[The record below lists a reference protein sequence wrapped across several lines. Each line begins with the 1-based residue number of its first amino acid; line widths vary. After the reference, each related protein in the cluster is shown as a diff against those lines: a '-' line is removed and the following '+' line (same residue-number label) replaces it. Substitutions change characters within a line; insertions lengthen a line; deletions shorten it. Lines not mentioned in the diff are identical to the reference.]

1 MSTQACFKIHLIY
14 LEASPLTYLMELMF
28 MLILL
33 ILDICLMKPGKPF
46 LSTPCGLILGRNLSL
61 FLDTQGKVMSP
72 VIICLK
78 FHFLLEGLF
87 ILYSEVI
94 EVRDDL
100 W

>member
-1 MSTQACFKIHLIY
+1 
-14 LEASPLTYLMELMF
+14 MF
-28 MLILL
+28 MLILS
-33 ILDICLMKPGKPF
+33 ILDICLMKLGKLGQPF

-87 ILYSEVI
+87 LFYSEVV
-94 EVRDDL
+94 EVRYRFIAIE
-100 W
+100 